1 MKVIKMEDKLLKEVI
16 ELNKNIKDII
26 SKNSK
31 EYTTIKVDT
40 DFDIDNLKTN
50 FKLSTEQIT
59 EILIKGLHL
68 EDKHLYENPN
78 EKNPKKN
85 FYCIYEDKKI
95 ILCLQYFLISYY
107 MYNQQIKLFHLQH
120 INKNSR
126 EGKRYNE
133 IKEKLKGFSL

>member
-1 MKVIKMEDKLLKEVI
+1 MENKTLKEVI
-16 ELNKNIKDII
+16 ELNKKVKNLV

-31 EYTTIKVDT
+31 ENQTIIVNE

-50 FKLSTEQIT
+50 FKLSNEQIT
-59 EILIKGLHL
+59 DILTKGLHL

-95 ILCLQYFLISYY
+95 IICLQYFLISYY
-107 MYNQQIKLFHLQH
+107 MHENHIKLFHLQH

-126 EGKRYNE
+126 EGKRYKE
-133 IKEKLKGFSL
+133 INDKLKAISL